1 MNFITD
7 FELIYKEAKFE
18 FGPFIEHSS
27 ETKETLS
34 KGIVNVIF
42 NTFAN
47 RFKHCARL
55 TLIYNL

>member
-1 MNFITD
+1 MIC
-7 FELIYKEAKFE
+7 KEAKFE
-18 FGPFIEHSS
+18 FGFEPFIDRSS